1 MKSYPFDDALKI
13 LANVLERDGKKN
25 RRAKKD
31 RIKLD
36 SKAVRLSLRSA
47 AQACIENKKHW
58 GVGPAKARN
67 RYISMHI
74 LAPGFVLEPERF
86 VMHSHATRI
95 DHSEPDPMVRHGTS
109 GRVTSVTVGKMP
121 NRQVIVYDKRKE
133 VIARRKVHW
142 WEIWNAC
149 LAHRG
154 EPPLDP
160 KDREGSQVWRVELR
174 AGKSHLKKRWGGK
187 TWADLDDKLGSLLLK
202 TLDEVR

>member
-1 MKSYPFDDALKI
+1 
-13 LANVLERDGKKN
+13 
-25 RRAKKD
+25 
-31 RIKLD
+31 
-36 SKAVRLSLRSA
+36 
-47 AQACIENKKHW
+47 
-58 GVGPAKARN
+58 
-67 RYISMHI
+67 
-74 LAPGFVLEPERF
+74 
-86 VMHSHATRI
+86 MHSHATRA

-142 WEIWNAC
+142 WEIWNAG

-202 TLDEVR
+202 TLAEVRYVTPNSGSNRSRWPVHSIWDLVRGEVGGDLFEMMCPLDPHAIREVLRRDYVVSLPETQSGR